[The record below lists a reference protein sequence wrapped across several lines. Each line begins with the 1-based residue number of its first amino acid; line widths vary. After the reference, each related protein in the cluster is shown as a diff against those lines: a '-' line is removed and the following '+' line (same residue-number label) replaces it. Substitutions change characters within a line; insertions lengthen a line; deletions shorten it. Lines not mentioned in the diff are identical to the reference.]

1 MVEYRKKIL
10 KNGLTVIVHED
21 RSTPLVAVNVLY
33 KVGSKDEQTYKTG
46 ITHLFEHLMF
56 GGSKHIADFDSM
68 IQKAGGENN
77 AFTNSDITN
86 FYDVLP
92 KENLEIAL
100 WMESD
105 RMSNLKLSRRVL
117 NTQKKV
123 VIEEFKETCLNEPY
137 GDLYHHLG
145 PMAYQNHP
153 YQWPTIGKEI
163 AHIESVQ
170 MEDVKLFFRRH
181 YRPDNA
187 VLVLAGN
194 VCYEEG
200 FAVAEKWFGRIK
212 KRESSPSSDTIFS
225 IENPV
230 SREKI
235 IRAAVPLNSIVLA
248 FGMAERIDYR
258 FYLADILSDA
268 LASGRSSRFYRKLVK
283 EKQLFSHIDAFVSG
297 TKEPGLF
304 IIEGKVAKGSDL
316 HIAEKAIWEELEEIK
331 RQPLKEEELKKLK
344 NRAES
349 ALLYSEMGV
358 LNKAMNL
365 AFFEYLGD
373 IDLINTEINLY
384 ERITTDELLAEA
396 NKILNKDNCCK
407 LVYETD
413 GTVLVYDNEEDG
425 DGED

>member
-1 MVEYRKKIL
+1 MVDYRKKIL

-33 KVGSKDEQTYKTG
+33 KVGSKDEHAHKTG
-46 ITHLFEHLMF
+46 ITHLLEHLMF
-56 GGSKHIADFDSM
+56 GGSKHIVDFDSI
-68 IQKAGGENN
+68 IQMAGGENN

-86 FYDVLP
+86 YYDLLP

-100 WMESD
+100 WVESD
-105 RMSNLKLSRRVL
+105 RMSNLKFRQRVL

-163 AHIESVQ
+163 AHIESVK
-170 MEDVKLFFRRH
+170 MDDVKQFFRRH
-181 YRPDNA
+181 YSPDNA
-187 VLVLAGN
+187 ILVLAGN
-194 VCYEEG
+194 VGYEEG
-200 FAVAEKWFGRIK
+200 FTLAERWFGRIK
-212 KRESSPSSDTIFS
+212 KRERLTYSDTIFFV
-225 IENPV
+225 EQPAY
-230 SREKI
+230 REKI
-235 IRAAVPLNSIVLA
+235 IKAAVPLNSIVLA

-283 EKQLFSHIDAFVSG
+283 EKLLFSHIDAFVSG

-304 IIEGKVAKGSDL
+304 IIEGKVAKGVDL
-316 HIAEKAIWEELEEIK
+316 HTAEEAIWEELEEIK
-331 RQPLKEEELKKLK
+331 SKPLKEEELTKLK

-384 ERITTDELLAEA
+384 ERITADELLVEA
-396 NKILNKDNCCK
+396 KKILNKDNCCK

-413 GTVLVYDNEEDG
+413 GTVMVHDNVEDR